1 MDLHIE
7 ECIDKY
13 RGLFSQE
20 DNSNGSSEK
29 HSPEEEEVFTKEKYE
44 EFERIFFIEMNNAL
58 FIGEYLE
65 DNYTEKIEEF
75 ENILLNND
83 SKFSPYIR
91 NALKGLRKA
100 LFSIQT
106 ENRTLQVNL
115 TKNDSST
122 VASPLENFQYYD
134 AWHTISL
141 NLLYIDH
148 TLINEREY
156 RKNLIKLYYE
166 IEATTIGLDN
176 EDLRQVFQ
184 KLKSKCSFLLGK
196 TFVFD
201 NKEKY
206 YYSVDFEKKKVNEI
220 IKGDAFN
227 KEFSSLFAQMYP
239 YPCRYEKELICKY
252 QKEFSE
258 KNFSSTGFIVLAYY
272 YDTSERKSV
281 QRLKNLLEDFHEY
294 EESMKNKDLSKFDS
308 EAIQSIKSYIS
319 NCHFSLSL
327 KQQDYTIDNLKGDI
341 AEIEAIQEE
350 TGITNYHPYK
360 KALSFLYKHIENL
373 KEDESKQLQNGLEL
387 YNKLYKK
394 YKSTYQECILRHFT
408 PFQLLK
414 CDCKTD
420 DTIFFASTF
429 SKPISPSKLEDDE
442 RKYRDLMLYLG
453 MKERLAK
460 REAEITSVANSIRD
474 FRRQSFEYLGIFITI
489 ITFLFG
495 SIQLFGNKGITPK
508 ASIINIVS
516 LGIVLAIFMAM
527 LYIILYSTK
536 RKIFTLFIFVIVSL
550 IVLVLYINCAQV

>member
-1 MDLHIE
+1 MGLHIE

-13 RGLFSQE
+13 KEFFSQE
-20 DNSNGSSEK
+20 GNSNGLSEK
-29 HSPEEEEVFTKEKYE
+29 YSTEEDVFTKEKYE
-44 EFERIFFIEMNNAL
+44 EFERIFFITMNNAL

-91 NALKGLRKA
+91 NALKGLREA

-141 NLLYIDH
+141 KLLYIDH
-148 TLINEREY
+148 TLINKREY
-156 RKNLIKLYYE
+156 RETLIRLYYE
-166 IEATTIGLDN
+166 IEATIIGLDN

-220 IKGDAFN
+220 IKGDTFN
-227 KEFSSLFAQMYP
+227 KEFSSFFAQM

-294 EESMKNKDLSKFDS
+294 EESMKNRGLSKFDS

-360 KALSFLYKHIENL
+360 KALSFLGKHIETL

-387 YNKLYKK
+387 YNNLYKK
-394 YKSTYQECILRHFT
+394 YKSTYEECILRCFT

-414 CDCKTD
+414 NDCKTD
-420 DTIFFASTF
+420 NTIFFASTF
-429 SKPISPSKLEDDE
+429 SKPISPDKLKDDE
-442 RKYRDLMLYLG
+442 RKYRDLMLYLR

-495 SIQLFGNKGITPK
+495 SIQLFGNKEITPK

-516 LGIVLAIFMAM
+516 LGIVLAIFMAI
-527 LYIILYSTK
+527 LYIILYCT
-536 RKIFTLFIFVIVSL
+536 RCKILALSILVILSFIALVIYTN
-550 IVLVLYINCAQV
+550 YIQV

>member
-1 MDLHIE
+1 M
-7 ECIDKY
+7 
-13 RGLFSQE
+13 
-20 DNSNGSSEK
+20 
-29 HSPEEEEVFTKEKYE
+29 
-44 EFERIFFIEMNNAL
+44 
-58 FIGEYLE
+58 
-65 DNYTEKIEEF
+65 
-75 ENILLNND
+75 
-83 SKFSPYIR
+83 
-91 NALKGLRKA
+91 
-100 LFSIQT
+100 
-106 ENRTLQVNL
+106 
-115 TKNDSST
+115 
-122 VASPLENFQYYD
+122 
-134 AWHTISL
+134 
-141 NLLYIDH
+141 
-148 TLINEREY
+148 
-156 RKNLIKLYYE
+156 
-166 IEATTIGLDN
+166 
-176 EDLRQVFQ
+176 
-184 KLKSKCSFLLGK
+184 
-196 TFVFD
+196 
-201 NKEKY
+201 
-206 YYSVDFEKKKVNEI
+206 
-220 IKGDAFN
+220 
-227 KEFSSLFAQMYP
+227 
-239 YPCRYEKELICKY
+239 YPCRYEKELIRKY

-294 EESMKNKDLSKFDS
+294 EASMKIKDLSKFDS

-495 SIQLFGNKGITPK
+495 SIQLFGNKEITPK

-527 LYIILYSTK
+527 LYIILYSK
-536 RKIFTLFIFVIVSL
+536 RKIPTLFIFVIVSL

>member
-1 MDLHIE
+1 MGLHIE

-13 RGLFSQE
+13 REFFSQE
-20 DNSNGSSEK
+20 DNSKGSSEK

-122 VASPLENFQYYD
+122 VADPLENFQYYD
-134 AWHTISL
+134 AWHTMSL

-156 RKNLIKLYYE
+156 RKDLIKLYYE

-220 IKGDAFN
+220 IKGDTFN
-227 KEFSSLFAQMYP
+227 KEFSSLFAQM

-281 QRLKNLLEDFHEY
+281 QRLKNLLKDFHEY
-294 EESMKNKDLSKFDS
+294 EVSMKNKGLSKFDS

-327 KQQDYTIDNLKGDI
+327 KQQDYTIDNLQGDI

-387 YNKLYKK
+387 YDELYKK

-414 CDCKTD
+414 CDCKTH

-495 SIQLFGNKGITPK
+495 SIQLFGNKEITPK

-527 LYIILYSTK
+527 LYIILYSK
-536 RKIFTLFIFVIVSL
+536 RKIPILFIFVIVSL

>member
-1 MDLHIE
+1 MGLHIE

-13 RGLFSQE
+13 KKFFSQE

-29 HSPEEEEVFTKEKYE
+29 HSPEEEEVLTKEKYE

-58 FIGEYLE
+58 FVGEYLE
-65 DNYTEKIEEF
+65 DDYTKKIERF

-83 SKFSPYIR
+83 SKFSPCIR
-91 NALKGLRKA
+91 DALKGLRRVI
-100 LFSIQT
+100 FRIQT
-106 ENRTLQVNL
+106 DNRKLQVNL
-115 TKNDSST
+115 IRNNSAAAGLLKGF
-122 VASPLENFQYYD
+122 PYYN

-141 NLLYIDH
+141 ELLYIDH
-148 TLINEREY
+148 TLINKRGYRET
-156 RKNLIKLYYE
+156 LIQLYYE
-166 IEATTIGLDN
+166 IEETTKGLDN
-176 EDLRQVFQ
+176 EDLREVYQ

-220 IKGDAFN
+220 IKGDTFN

-239 YPCRYEKELICKY
+239 CRYEKELICKY
-252 QKEFSE
+252 QIEFSE

-341 AEIEAIQEE
+341 AKIEASQEE

-387 YNKLYKK
+387 YDELYKK

-495 SIQLFGNKGITPK
+495 SIQLFGNKEITPK